1 MWYIGSFF
9 FRLAALPTNW
19 DTRLDLFTNSPD
31 QIETSISS
39 LSMEISFPARKT
51 TLKNIPTK
59 KFTPIIWRMTSDLW
73 CITATRFVWIL
84 FVTLVLI
91 FYLKVH
97 VDKKENRLHLIF
109 WFVLSQAFSRDGE
122 SKTIVARD
130 TFVQSWMGQRAEP
143 SFLDVKLA
151 NEAYQCNSRYW

>member
-1 MWYIGSFF
+1 M
-9 FRLAALPTNW
+9 
-19 DTRLDLFTNSPD
+19 
-31 QIETSISS
+31 
-39 LSMEISFPARKT
+39 
-51 TLKNIPTK
+51 
-59 KFTPIIWRMTSDLW
+59 
-73 CITATRFVWIL
+73 
-84 FVTLVLI
+84 LI
-91 FYLKVH
+91 FYLKIL

-151 NEAYQCNSRYW
+151 NEAYQCNSRY

>member
-73 CITATRFVWIL
+73 CITATRFGWIL
-84 FVTLVLI
+84 FVTRVLI
-91 FYLKVH
+91 FYLKVL
-97 VDKKENRLHLIF
+97 VDKKKNRLHLIISGIF
-109 WFVLSQAFSRDGE
+109 KRRGIEDYCSTWHFCTVLDGSASGTE
-122 SKTIVARD
+122 FPGRETGKRGLPV
-130 TFVQSWMGQRAEP
+130 
-143 SFLDVKLA
+143 
-151 NEAYQCNSRYW
+151 